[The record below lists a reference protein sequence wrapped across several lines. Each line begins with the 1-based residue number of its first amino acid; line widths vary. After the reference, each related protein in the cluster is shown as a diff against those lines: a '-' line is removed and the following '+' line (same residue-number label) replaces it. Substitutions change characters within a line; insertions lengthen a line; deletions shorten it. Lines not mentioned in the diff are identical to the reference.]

1 MPADRARFPR
11 PSISRPTD
19 RPERGLARPKGQAS
33 LAVIA
38 AVLGASLGATPV
50 LADTVLSRPA
60 ALSDGQAVAT
70 TSGTGSEAAA
80 AGQDAPA
87 ASEADGTETAAPVAD
102 ASVDAKAPE
111 AAQTPDAGKVTGE
124 RAAPAVAEVE
134 ADDPAEV
141 SETKEEKVPAVDS
154 SASVEAA
161 ETQAPDASSA
171 SDPSPAVAADAQPA
185 ASEEALEQSVTSAP
199 DEALPAAPQVD
210 PAFAAAVET
219 LLGEGLSEQ
228 DSALPFV
235 TKARR
240 EAVAS
245 VYSGREFK
253 PLWSDNGVVGD
264 AARALMARLRGA
276 ASDGLSPDDYAL
288 PDDVAAA
295 SGALSPEQA
304 ARLDL
309 LLSLALVQYADH
321 AQAGRV
327 EPSSLSRHI
336 SAAPVHPDPA
346 DALTTIAEALDPV
359 AALDAFNP
367 PQPGFQALRRKLAEL
382 TSPGAAA
389 KLPPMVPAGK
399 TLKKGMRDA
408 RVAVL
413 RERLGMTTGPV
424 EPVSDQS
431 VADDV
436 AADEVSDLTASST
449 ASDEAVV
456 GTAQVDPELFDEN
469 VKEAVS
475 LFQEKNGLHADGIV
489 GPRTLL
495 ALNAVADDGMA
506 VSDVISNMERWRWLP
521 RDLGQFHILVNIPE
535 FKARLFRDGKQ
546 VYETRVVVGKPANQ
560 TPVFSDEMDH
570 LIVNPYWNV
579 PYSIASKELLPA
591 VRANSSYLSRRNYEV
606 VSGGRVVDPSAVD
619 WSGVNLRTVRIRQR
633 PGRGNALGNIKF
645 MFPNRHSVYLH
656 DTPSKRLFGRSSR
669 AFSHGCV
676 RVQDPFDFADAL
688 LQLDPNWNARRLK
701 AMVGGSEKRVN
712 LSRHIPVH
720 LAYFTAFV
728 DENGALQRRPDIY
741 GHNATLTKALQIE
754 GWRDWQKFAVH
765 VPKATRA
772 PAPVAAQPKKQKRE
786 TRSLR
791 EQRDLMMKRRM
802 RAGSDLYR

>member
-1 MPADRARFPR
+1 M
-11 PSISRPTD
+11 
-19 RPERGLARPKGQAS
+19 S

-60 ALSDGQAVAT
+60 ALSDGQAAAT
-70 TSGTGSEAAA
+70 TGDTGSEAAVA
-80 AGQDAPA
+80 EQDAPA
-87 ASEADGTETAAPVAD
+87 ASEAGTD
-102 ASVDAKAPE
+102 ASGEAKASE
-111 AAQTPDAGKVTGE
+111 AAQAPDAGKATEEQAVTAE
-124 RAAPAVAEVE
+124 AAADAPAKTVETEAEK
-134 ADDPAEV
+134 APA
-141 SETKEEKVPAVDS
+141 ADS

-161 ETQAPDASSA
+161 ETQAPEVS
-171 SDPSPAVAADAQPA
+171 SDPAPA
-185 ASEEALEQSVTSAP
+185 AGEEAAEQSVTSVP
-199 DEALPAAPQVD
+199 DEVLPAAPQVD
-210 PAFAAAVET
+210 PAYAAAIEA
-219 LLGEGLSEQ
+219 LANEGLSEQ
-228 DSALPFV
+228 DNALPFV

-240 EAVAS
+240 EAVVS
-245 VYSGREFK
+245 LYSDREFN
-253 PLWSDNGVVGD
+253 PLWSADGVVSD
-264 AARALMARLRGA
+264 AARALLARLGDA
-276 ASDGLSPDDYAL
+276 AGDGLSPDDYAL
-288 PDDVAAA
+288 PPEVSEA
-295 SGALSPEQA
+295 SGALSPVQA
-304 ARLDL
+304 ARFDL
-309 LLSLALVQYADH
+309 LLSLALVEYADH

-327 EPSSLSRHI
+327 EPSSLSRNI
-336 SAAPVHPDPA
+336 TAAPVHPDPA
-346 DALTTIAEALDPV
+346 EALSAIVEAQDPV

-382 TSPGAAA
+382 TSPDAAA

-399 TLKKGMRDA
+399 TLKKGMRDP

-413 RERLGMTTGPV
+413 RERLGMKVEAAEAPVGQPVTGEEAPEIAGAATDATVTSTDGDQTV
-424 EPVSDQS
+424 E
-431 VADDV
+431 VA
-436 AADEVSDLTASST
+436 
-449 ASDEAVV
+449 
-456 GTAQVDPELFDEN
+456 AQVDPELFDDS

-475 LFQEKNGLHADGIV
+475 AFQAENGLHADGIV

-506 VSDVISNMERWRWLP
+506 ISDVIANMERWRWLP

-546 VYETRVVVGKPANQ
+546 VYETRVVVGKPSNQ

-579 PYSIASKELLPA
+579 PYSIASQELLPA
-591 VRANSSYLSRRNYEV
+591 VRANSSYLSKRNYEV

-688 LQLDPNWNARRLK
+688 LQLDPDWDARRLK

-712 LSRHIPVH
+712 LSRHVPVH

-741 GHNATLTKALQIE
+741 GHNATLTKALE
-754 GWRDWQKFAVH
+754 VDGWQDWQKFAVH
-765 VPKATRA
+765 VPRATRA

-786 TRSLR
+786 ARSLR